1 MTSETLSNS
10 SRPREGRQ
18 GLGTW
23 GRPMTRC
30 EREVSTFTI
39 LRLLRLPSPFARQA
53 ILQAVRAINSPQSAP
68 SLLKMLDDPNTDNAL
83 IAMQALIEL
92 AGGGAID
99 WVPPFPVFR
108 ENPNYYAHG
117 VASGGKQNASHSN
130 EAA

>member
-1 MTSETLSNS
+1 
-10 SRPREGRQ
+10 
-18 GLGTW
+18 
-23 GRPMTRC
+23 MTRC

-68 SLLKMLDDPNTDNAL
+68 SLLKMLDDPKADNAF

-99 WVPPFPVFR
+99 WMPPFPVFR
-108 ENPNYYAHG
+108 ELGYLG
-117 VASGGKQNASHSN
+117 V
-130 EAA
+130 